1 MSVFESNFGFGVA
14 ILFLVMIIT
23 QVSGDYDGSVEN
35 DSGLCLGP
43 DCADRPSNG
52 VSGAMWFGPRLG
64 RRRRSGPVSH
74 VNDDDI
80 NTIADA
86 INSGPWALVSYQ
98 GTGDKR
104 HSTQFTPRLGR
115 ELEDNLLQRYLAL
128 GKDNEL
134 YHLMDT
140 QINPEHRQL
149 SLPPPPLFAPRLGR
163 QLPFMNSPR
172 LRHLLQNSRNF

>member
-1 MSVFESNFGFGVA
+1 MSVF
-14 ILFLVMIIT
+14 L
-23 QVSGDYDGSVEN
+23 DGSVEN

-98 GTGDKR
+98 GKFKIFPAKKVDDFFCCYK
-104 HSTQFTPRLGR
+104 
-115 ELEDNLLQRYLAL
+115 
-128 GKDNEL
+128 
-134 YHLMDT
+134 
-140 QINPEHRQL
+140 
-149 SLPPPPLFAPRLGR
+149 
-163 QLPFMNSPR
+163 
-172 LRHLLQNSRNF
+172 